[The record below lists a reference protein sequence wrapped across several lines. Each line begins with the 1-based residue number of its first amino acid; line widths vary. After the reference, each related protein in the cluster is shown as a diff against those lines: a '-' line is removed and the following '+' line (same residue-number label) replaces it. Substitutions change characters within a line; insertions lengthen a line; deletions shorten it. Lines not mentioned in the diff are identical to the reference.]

1 MAKKQVES
9 AETEAPSVAPNVKAP
24 EYSSAQLYK
33 QAQLKEA
40 AAKRDAKREE
50 VLASVK
56 QLEDLET
63 LGIRGRWIVYTEKNG
78 VKSPAVI
85 VSEKYK
91 EEDGSLVIGAFVFSP
106 NAAAPYRV
114 EITF

>member
-1 MAKKQVES
+1 MAKKQV
-9 AETEAPSVAPNVKAP
+9 ETEAPSVAPDVKVV
-24 EYSSAQLYK
+24 EYSPAQLHK

-56 QLEDLET
+56 QMENVEE

-91 EEDGSLVIGAFVFSP
+91 DEDGSLVIGAFVFSP
-106 NAAAPYRV
+106 NTAQPYRV